1 MATAKLFA
9 QNGEFKQNVD
19 LTADLFDAEV
29 SEACMYL
36 TIKAYRTN
44 QRQGTAKTQ
53 TRSETSGGTHK
64 PWKQKG
70 TGRARAGANN
80 GAVWVRGNKAHGPK
94 VVDYHEKVNKK
105 VKRKA
110 FRSALTLKAKD
121 QNVVL
126 FEALS
131 YSAPKTKE
139 ILATM
144 EKAGLTNRNTLFLV
158 APQEQNLTLSLRNL
172 PWARTMR
179 VQDANTYE
187 LVRAGKVVL
196 SQDALALL
204 TGGNR

>member
-9 QNGEFKQNVD
+9 QNGEYKQNID
-19 LTADLFDAEV
+19 LPSDLFETEV

-80 GAVWVRGNKAHGPK
+80 SPVWVRGNKAHGPK
-94 VVDYHEKVNKK
+94 VVDYFEKVNKK

-110 FRSALTLKAKD
+110 FRSALTIKAKD
-121 QNVVL
+121 NQVL
-126 FEALS
+126 VFEKLGFD
-131 YSAPKTKE
+131 APKTKDF
-139 ILATM
+139 LATM
-144 EKAGLTNRNTLFLV
+144 AKAGIEGRNTLFLV
-158 APQEQNLTLSLRNL
+158 APEDQNLTLSLRNV
-172 PWARTMR
+172 PWARSMR
-179 VQDANTYE
+179 VNDANTYE
-187 LVRAGKVVL
+187 IVRAGNVVL
-196 SQDALALL
+196 TKNALGILA
-204 TGGNR
+204 GGNR

>member
-9 QNGEFKQNVD
+9 QNGEYKQNID
-19 LTADLFDAEV
+19 LPSDLFETEV

-80 GAVWVRGNKAHGPK
+80 SPVWVRGNKAHGPK
-94 VVDYHEKVNKK
+94 VVDYFEKVNKK

-121 QNVVL
+121 NQVMV
-126 FEALS
+126 FEKIGFD
-131 YSAPKTKE
+131 APKTKDF
-139 ILATM
+139 LALM
-144 EKAGLTNRNTLFLV
+144 AKAGIEGRNTLFLV
-158 APQEQNLTLSLRNL
+158 APEDQNLTLSLRNV
-172 PWARTMR
+172 PWARSMR
-179 VQDANTYE
+179 VNDVNTYE
-187 LVRAGKVVL
+187 IVRAGNVVL
-196 SQDALALL
+196 TKNALGILA
-204 TGGNR
+204 GGNR

>member
-1 MATAKLFA
+1 MATAKLYA
-9 QNGEFKQNVD
+9 PNGEYKQNID
-19 LTADLFDAEV
+19 LPADLFDAPV

-80 GAVWVRGNKAHGPK
+80 SAVWVRGNKAHGPK
-94 VVDYHEKVNKK
+94 MVDYHEKVNKK
-105 VKRKA
+105 VKQKA

-121 QNVVL
+121 SQVL
-126 FEALS
+126 VFEKLVFE
-131 YSAPKTKE
+131 APKTKDF
-139 ILATM
+139 LATM
-144 EKAGLTNRNTLFLV
+144 AKAGLEARNTLFLV
-158 APQEQNLTLSLRNL
+158 SPADKNLALSLRNI

-179 VQDANTYE
+179 VNDANTYE
-187 LVRAGKVVL
+187 VVRAGNLVL
-196 SQDALALL
+196 SQEALGLL
-204 TGGNR
+204 AGGNR